1 MTNRYWLKREVPAW
15 VKEKLI
21 SEEEGKALLAR
32 YRKGEPGAYKEAFFV
47 MAVVSVISSAPL
59 MMLSTRRIMEFSSA
73 ESLVRSS
80 TFSVASSGTELA
92 AVPPPP

>member
-1 MTNRYWLKREVPAW
+1 
-15 VKEKLI
+15 
-21 SEEEGKALLAR
+21 
-32 YRKGEPGAYKEAFFV
+32 

-92 AVPPPP
+92 AVPPLEMM